1 MELSNLIL
9 FYSIM
14 IYFIEPLNDIV
25 LIRTIFKNGINAIK
39 RVNEIFSITSNVTNN
54 EISNYDIK
62 INNLSFS
69 YDGYKDI
76 LKNIDYKIPYKS
88 KLLVLGNS
96 GIGKSTLFKIINK
109 SYEVD
114 SNKVFIGNVDINII
128 NSKII
133 SYVSQDE
140 MLFNDTLFN
149 NIVLDKDKSIDE
161 IIKITNVDKIM
172 NNKNISFN
180 NVIEE
185 GGTNLSR
192 GERQKIILARTL
204 LRNNKIII
212 LDEALNGLDFSE
224 EKEILERIICKF
236 KDSTIIYISHNRDL
250 INLFDNIIEF
260 KEGGIYEVIG

>member
-1 MELSNLIL
+1 M
-9 FYSIM
+9 
-14 IYFIEPLNDIV
+14 NDWKG
-25 LIRTIFKNGINAIK
+25 IFHA
-39 RVNEIFSITSNVTNN
+39 T
-54 EISNYDIK
+54 DIK
-62 INNLSFS
+62 EAWFDFIRFRTTT
-69 YDGYKDI
+69 KRCE
-76 LKNIDYKIPYKS
+76 
-88 KLLVLGNS
+88 KLLPR
-96 GIGKSTLFKIINK
+96 
-109 SYEVD
+109 
-114 SNKVFIGNVDINII
+114 
-128 NSKII
+128 
-133 SYVSQDE
+133 
-140 MLFNDTLFN
+140 
-149 NIVLDKDKSIDE
+149 IDE

>member
-1 MELSNLIL
+1 
-9 FYSIM
+9 
-14 IYFIEPLNDIV
+14 
-25 LIRTIFKNGINAIK
+25 
-39 RVNEIFSITSNVTNN
+39 
-54 EISNYDIK
+54 
-62 INNLSFS
+62 
-69 YDGYKDI
+69 
-76 LKNIDYKIPYKS
+76 
-88 KLLVLGNS
+88 
-96 GIGKSTLFKIINK
+96 
-109 SYEVD
+109 
-114 SNKVFIGNVDINII
+114 
-128 NSKII
+128 
-133 SYVSQDE
+133 